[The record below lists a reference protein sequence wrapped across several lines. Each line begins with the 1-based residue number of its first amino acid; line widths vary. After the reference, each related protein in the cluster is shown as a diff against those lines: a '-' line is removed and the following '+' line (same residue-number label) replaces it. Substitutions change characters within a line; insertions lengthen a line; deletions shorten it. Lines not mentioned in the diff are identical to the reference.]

1 MHFIDES
8 VYDQLKR
15 EKEGDFDI
23 AVLPERS
30 TLYRTSTRGVP
41 TESTSPVFLGDWTMV
56 KSFYGNTGAESRTL
70 FQYTTTKP
78 AKLMV
83 MTLASL
89 KALAAGDETG
99 FVQRSYLDYREKLP
113 PSVFERIQS
122 PLGVLGAKP
131 DTPIIVPAET
141 TGEGPEGYANRDL
154 AKLVCARGFEGWVVF
169 PNSVV
174 EYDPPPKRQQGRR
187 QAAVY
192 SPEVVL
198 CPGAGGPLTIVDYG
212 KLKGGRRPKKTRKDR
227 RAPIRKTRARK
238 TRRRS

>member
-1 MHFIDES
+1 MHFTDET
-8 VYDQLKR
+8 VYATVKR
-15 EKEGDFDI
+15 ETEGDFDI
-23 AVLPERS
+23 VVLPERS

-41 TESTSPVFLGDWTMV
+41 TDSTSPVFLGDWAMV

-78 AKLMV
+78 AKLMI

-99 FVQRSYLDYREKLP
+99 FVQRSYLDYRDKLP

-141 TGEGPEGYANRDL
+141 TGTGPEGYANRDL
-154 AKLVCARGFEGWVVF
+154 AKLVCARGFEGWIVV

-174 EYDPPPKRQQGRR
+174 EYDPPGQRRR

-198 CPGAGGPLTIVDYG
+198 CPGAGGPLEIVNYG
-212 KLKGGRRPKKTRKDR
+212 KLTGGRRR
-227 RAPIRKTRARK
+227 RAKTGRRARART
-238 TRRRS
+238 TRRGHRGRF

>member
-1 MHFIDES
+1 MHFTDET
-8 VYDQLKR
+8 VYATLKR
-15 EKEGDFDI
+15 ETEGGFDI
-23 AVLPERS
+23 VVLPERS

-41 TESTSPVFLGDWTMV
+41 TDSTSPVFLGDWTRV

-141 TGEGPEGYANRDL
+141 TGAGPEGYANRDL
-154 AKLVCARGFEGWVVF
+154 AKLVCARGFEGWVVV

-174 EYDPPPKRQQGRR
+174 EYDPPMRGRR

-198 CPGAGGPLTIVDYG
+198 CPGAGGPLEIVNYG
-212 KLKGGRRPKKTRKDR
+212 KLTGGRRR
-227 RAPIRKTRARK
+227 RAKTGRRARART
-238 TRRRS
+238 TRRGRGRF